1 MIILSPE
8 PGNETAYVDCR
19 RVGSGGR
26 PGGERSNLCGHWNN
40 GCECDDDDDA
50 PSVAASNCL
59 LLSRWVVFVMVMEY
73 GILVV
78 VVADRPATPPII
90 SLPMLGITP
99 TNNASAADRRMS
111 SLNLPS
117 ASLVME
123 EAMTLHLKRE
133 RESHPSRIPR

>member
-1 MIILSPE
+1 
-8 PGNETAYVDCR
+8 
-19 RVGSGGR
+19 
-26 PGGERSNLCGHWNN
+26 
-40 GCECDDDDDA
+40 
-50 PSVAASNCL
+50 
-59 LLSRWVVFVMVMEY
+59 MEY
-73 GILVV
+73 GVLVV

-133 RESHPSRIPR
+133 RELLMMLNLNLNVNVNVDTD